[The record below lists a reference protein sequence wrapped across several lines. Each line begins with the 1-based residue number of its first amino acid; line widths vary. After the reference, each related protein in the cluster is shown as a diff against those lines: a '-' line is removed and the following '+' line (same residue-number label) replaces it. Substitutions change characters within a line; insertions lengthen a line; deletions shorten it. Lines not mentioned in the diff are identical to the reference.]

1 MLEQI
6 TCPADLRRLSSS
18 ELREL
23 SQEIRSFI
31 VETVEANGG
40 HLGSN
45 LGVVE
50 LTIALHRAFDSPR
63 DILLWDT
70 GHQSYVHKILTGR
83 TKDFSSLRQPG
94 GLSGYPSRSESEHDW
109 IENSHASTALS
120 YAFGIA
126 AAQSSEIGESRRVVA
141 VVGDGALTGGMSFEG
156 LNNLGHA
163 GSNVIIV
170 LNDNGRSYA
179 PTISRLSDSLKR
191 LRNNPRY
198 LEQQEKLEKKV
209 KNILPFGESVE
220 KAIEA
225 AKAAVREIWDPT
237 SFFEN
242 LGLRYNGPFDGH
254 NIEELERAFRNA
266 ADFDGPTVIHV
277 LTEKGHGY
285 GPAEND
291 PIKRLHDIGNPKPGS
306 YTAAFTE
313 ALIKE
318 AESRQEVVAITAA
331 MPDSTGLL
339 PFSERFPER
348 FFDVGIAEQHATTA
362 AAGMAMSGL
371 RPVVAI
377 YATFLNRA
385 FDQIAFDVGLH
396 QQPVI
401 FCLDRAGIT
410 GPDGAS
416 HHGLLDMM
424 LMSKIP
430 GMTVFAPSSYQELQQ
445 MFHDALDITEGPV
458 CIRYPRTPAPIVHES
473 EVGKGTQARKVR
485 AGKDACILAVG
496 KMLEPANDAA
506 KALER
511 SGIQCAIWDVR
522 CVSPLD
528 TKMLEDAHRHPLV
541 ITVED
546 GIVEGG
552 IGATIQNKL
561 SKLDGR
567 GPLVRTLG
575 VPVDYIPQGNADGIL
590 SLLGLDSEGIA
601 KVVLS
606 SKEFLRTNK

>member
-18 ELREL
+18 ELRIL

-31 VETVEANGG
+31 VDTVEANGG

-83 TKDFSSLRQPG
+83 TEDFSSLRKAD
-94 GLSGYPSRSESEHDW
+94 GLSGYPSRAESEHDW

-120 YAFGIA
+120 Y
-126 AAQSSEIGESRRVVA
+126 
-141 VVGDGALTGGMSFEG
+141 
-156 LNNLGHA
+156 A

-198 LEQQEKLEKKV
+198 LEQQEKLERKV

-254 NIEELERAFRNA
+254 NVEELERAFRNA

-277 LTEKGHGY
+277 LTEKGRGY

-291 PIKRLHDIGNPKPGS
+291 PVKRLHDIGNPKPGS

-318 AESRQEVVAITAA
+318 AETRQEIVAITAA

-396 QQPVI
+396 ELPVI

-430 GMTVFAPSSYQELQQ
+430 GMTLFAPSSYQELQQ
-445 MFHDALDITEGPV
+445 MFQDALEITDGPV
-458 CIRYPRTPAPIVHES
+458 CIRYPRTPAPTVHET
-473 EVGKGTQARKVR
+473 EVGKGKQARKVQE
-485 AGKDACILAVG
+485 GDDACILAIG
-496 KMLEPANDAA
+496 KMLEPAKEAA
-506 KALER
+506 
-511 SGIQCAIWDVR
+511 
-522 CVSPLD
+522 
-528 TKMLEDAHRHPLV
+528 
-541 ITVED
+541 
-546 GIVEGG
+546 
-552 IGATIQNKL
+552 
-561 SKLDGR
+561 
-567 GPLVRTLG
+567 
-575 VPVDYIPQGNADGIL
+575 
-590 SLLGLDSEGIA
+590 
-601 KVVLS
+601 
-606 SKEFLRTNK
+606 

>member
-31 VETVEANGG
+31 VETVETNGG

-83 TKDFSSLRQPG
+83 TKNFRTLRQSG
-94 GLSGYPSRSESEHDW
+94 GLSGYPSREESDHDW

-126 AAQSSEIGESRRVVA
+126 TAQSSEIGEGRRVIA
-141 VVGDGALTGGMSFEG
+141 VVGDGALTGGMAFEG

-163 GSNVIIV
+163 GSNVIII

-198 LEQQEKLEKKV
+198 LEQQERLERRV

-254 NIEELERAFRNA
+254 NIEELERALRNA
-266 ADFDGPTVIHV
+266 AAFEGPTVVHV
-277 LTEKGHGY
+277 LTEKGRGY

-291 PIKRLHDIGNPKPGS
+291 SVKKLHDIGHPKPGS
-306 YTAAFTE
+306 FTAAFTE
-313 ALIKE
+313 ALVKE
-318 AESRQEVVAITAA
+318 SESRPEIVAITAA

-339 PFSERFPER
+339 PFSERFPDR

-396 QQPVI
+396 KQPVI

-416 HHGLLDMM
+416 HHGILDMM

-445 MFHDALDITEGPV
+445 MFHDALNITEGPV

-473 EVGKGTQARKVR
+473 KVGSGTHARKVR
-485 AGKDACILAVG
+485 TGDDACILAVG
-496 KMLEPANDAA
+496 KMLEPAKQAA
-506 KALER
+506 EALEEQ
-511 SGIQCAIWDVR
+511 GIQCGIWDVR

-528 TKMLEDAHRHPLV
+528 TKMLEDAHRHPV
-541 ITVED
+541 TVTVED
-546 GIVEGG
+546 GIAEGG
-552 IGATIQNKL
+552 IGATISSKL

-567 GPLVRTLG
+567 GPIVKTLG
-575 VPVDYIPQGNADGIL
+575 IPVAYIPQGNAEEIL
-590 SLLGLDSEGIA
+590 SQLGLDAEGITTA
-601 KVVLS
+601 VLS
-606 SKEFLRTNK
+606 SIESLRT